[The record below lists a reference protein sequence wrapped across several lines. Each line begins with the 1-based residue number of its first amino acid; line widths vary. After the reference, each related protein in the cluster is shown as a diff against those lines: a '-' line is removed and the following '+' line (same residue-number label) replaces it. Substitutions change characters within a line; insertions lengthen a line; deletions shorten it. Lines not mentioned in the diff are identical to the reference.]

1 MRTSFGHWGDFVEGA
16 REVYS
21 GSKDKKTR
29 LGILEL
35 VDKCQ
40 DLGLD
45 VVDIEGYWPEFW
57 ELNEQRRYA
66 DACAIS
72 ARSAAAVLGSVKSA
86 RKAASSAENGKL
98 GGRPRKTQI

>member
-1 MRTSFGHWGDFVEGA
+1 MRTSFGHWGDFVEAA

-21 GSKDKKTR
+21 GSKDTKTR

-40 DLGLD
+40 DLGLN
-45 VVDIEGYWPEFW
+45 VENIEGYWQEFW

-86 RKAASSAENGKL
+86 RKAISSRENGRK
-98 GGRPRKTQI
+98 GGRPRKTPI

>member
-1 MRTSFGHWGDFVEGA
+1 MRESFGHWGDFVEAA

-21 GSKDKKTR
+21 GSKDTKTR

-45 VVDIEGYWPEFW
+45 VDNIEGYWPEFW
-57 ELNEQRRYA
+57 ELNERRSA

-86 RKAASSAENGKL
+86 RKAVSSAQNGKL